1 MNRIFEIEELNEL
14 EVFLKS
20 QNDIDKLRDSL
31 FAEFL
36 KYADYKNV
44 EEWNNAVRVCESLA
58 IIGWGSNEALEA
70 LRGSFFNGNPMTC
83 FVNKHREPRF
93 VEAIWSRRINGF
105 TMEAGRTSYHFSPDD
120 PFQRQSIAWEYKTK
134 EDVQGIELRSQ
145 RNWIPK
151 NPIWIERT
159 IGNCYEN
166 SKAVIESIENELQS
180 KLNKQMRPELYGQA
194 VNKIILKCSFS
205 YYDHVCCK
213 CNYVIADE
221 KLKLRQKELYPKLLT
236 MFTKQGI
243 EKNGY
248 YLRNR
253 FEFGPF
259 RTDTGKVKAVIT
271 LEKEFSEL
279 NHSEQKKRLSEYILS
294 ALSHITNKLNK
305 KVKYDFDLML
315 ADFNVILTEWSNE
328 QLPLTSK

>member
-105 TMEAGRTSYHFSPDD
+105 TMEG
-120 PFQRQSIAWEYKTK
+120 Q
-134 EDVQGIELRSQ
+134 
-145 RNWIPK
+145 
-151 NPIWIERT
+151 
-159 IGNCYEN
+159 
-166 SKAVIESIENELQS
+166 VIISARMI
-180 KLNKQMRPELYGQA
+180 
-194 VNKIILKCSFS
+194 
-205 YYDHVCCK
+205 
-213 CNYVIADE
+213 
-221 KLKLRQKELYPKLLT
+221 
-236 MFTKQGI
+236 
-243 EKNGY
+243 
-248 YLRNR
+248 
-253 FEFGPF
+253 PF
-259 RTDTGKVKAVIT
+259 RG
-271 LEKEFSEL
+271 
-279 NHSEQKKRLSEYILS
+279 N
-294 ALSHITNKLNK
+294 
-305 KVKYDFDLML
+305 
-315 ADFNVILTEWSNE
+315 
-328 QLPLTSK
+328 P

>member
-166 SKAVIESIENELQS
+166 SKVVIESIEN
-180 KLNKQMRPELYGQA
+180 
-194 VNKIILKCSFS
+194 
-205 YYDHVCCK
+205 D
-213 CNYVIADE
+213 
-221 KLKLRQKELYPKLLT
+221 
-236 MFTKQGI
+236 
-243 EKNGY
+243 
-248 YLRNR
+248 
-253 FEFGPF
+253 
-259 RTDTGKVKAVIT
+259 
-271 LEKEFSEL
+271 
-279 NHSEQKKRLSEYILS
+279 
-294 ALSHITNKLNK
+294 
-305 KVKYDFDLML
+305 
-315 ADFNVILTEWSNE
+315 
-328 QLPLTSK
+328 

>member
-1 MNRIFEIEELNEL
+1 MN
-14 EVFLKS
+14 
-20 QNDIDKLRDSL
+20 
-31 FAEFL
+31 
-36 KYADYKNV
+36 
-44 EEWNNAVRVCESLA
+44 
-58 IIGWGSNEALEA
+58 
-70 LRGSFFNGNPMTC
+70 
-83 FVNKHREPRF
+83 
-93 VEAIWSRRINGF
+93 
-105 TMEAGRTSYHFSPDD
+105 
-120 PFQRQSIAWEYKTK
+120 
-134 EDVQGIELRSQ
+134 VQ
-145 RNWIPK
+145 
-151 NPIWIERT
+151 

-166 SKAVIESIENELQS
+166 SKVVIESIENDLQS

-253 FEFGPF
+253 FEFVPF